1 MREEGMFMFG
11 IYYYYR
17 NLILLAVVP
26 AIILLVK
33 VYQKDKVEK
42 ESPKMLVT
50 LIMCGIF
57 SAFPALLVEMAGD
70 WVLQSFLSENSL
82 VYHLITC
89 MIIVAYA
96 EEGSKYIML
105 KLRTWKSIEF
115 NCLYDGMLYA
125 VYISLGF
132 AVLENI
138 SYSIGYGWGTALI
151 RAVTA
156 VPGHACF
163 GVFMGAFYGFA
174 KQYERI
180 GRIDLSR
187 RYRKFAVV
195 VSAFIHGCYD
205 LILTVELPTIAFYTY
220 TIAMFVLAF
229 RLLRKMSDMDRYI

>member
-1 MREEGMFMFG
+1 MFG

-57 SAFPALLVEMAGD
+57 
-70 WVLQSFLSENSL
+70 SENSL

>member
-1 MREEGMFMFG
+1 MEYSLRFRHCWWRWQG
-11 IYYYYR
+11 I
-17 NLILLAVVP
+17 A
-26 AIILLVK
+26 
-33 VYQKDKVEK
+33 
-42 ESPKMLVT
+42 
-50 LIMCGIF
+50 
-57 SAFPALLVEMAGD
+57 
-70 WVLQSFLSENSL
+70 
-82 VYHLITC
+82 
-89 MIIVAYA
+89 
-96 EEGSKYIML
+96 
-105 KLRTWKSIEF
+105 
-115 NCLYDGMLYA
+115 
-125 VYISLGF
+125 LGF

-195 VSAFIHGCYD
+195 V
-205 LILTVELPTIAFYTY
+205 
-220 TIAMFVLAF
+220 LAF

>member
-1 MREEGMFMFG
+1 
-11 IYYYYR
+11 
-17 NLILLAVVP
+17 
-26 AIILLVK
+26 
-33 VYQKDKVEK
+33 
-42 ESPKMLVT
+42 
-50 LIMCGIF
+50 
-57 SAFPALLVEMAGD
+57 
-70 WVLQSFLSENSL
+70 
-82 VYHLITC
+82 
-89 MIIVAYA
+89 
-96 EEGSKYIML
+96 
-105 KLRTWKSIEF
+105 
-115 NCLYDGMLYA
+115 MLYA

-163 GVFMGAFYGFA
+163 GALPGAFYGFA

-205 LILTVELPTIAFYTY
+205 LILSVELPTIAFYTY

>member
-1 MREEGMFMFG
+1 MFG
-11 IYYYYR
+11 FYYYYR
-17 NLILLAVVP
+17 NLILIAVVP

-42 ESPKMLVT
+42 ESPRMLVT
-50 LIMCGIF
+50 LVMCGIF
-57 SAFPALLVEMAGD
+57 SAFPALVLEMVGD
-70 WVLQSFLSENSL
+70 WVLQSFLSDNSL
-82 VYHLITC
+82 IYHLITC
-89 MIIVAYA
+89 LVIIAYA

-125 VYISLGF
+125 VYVSLGF

-138 SYSIGYGWGTALI
+138 NYSVSYGWGTALI

-163 GVFMGAFYGFA
+163 GVFMGVLYGFA
-174 KQYERI
+174 KQYERM
-180 GRIDLSR
+180 GRMDLSR

-195 VSAFIHGCYD
+195 VAALIHGCYD
-205 LILTVELPTIAFYTY
+205 LILSVRLPEIVFFVY
-220 TIAMFVLAF
+220 TIAMFVLSF
-229 RLLRKMSDMDRYI
+229 RLVRKMSDMDRYI

>member
-1 MREEGMFMFG
+1 MRNEGMVMFG

-17 NLILLAVVP
+17 NLILIAVVP

-42 ESPKMLVT
+42 ESPRMLVT
-50 LIMCGIF
+50 LVVCGIF
-57 SAFPALLVEMAGD
+57 SAFPALIMEMVGD
-70 WVLQSFLSENSL
+70 WVLQSFLSDNSL
-82 VYHLITC
+82 IYHLITC
-89 MIIVAYA
+89 MVIVAYA

-125 VYISLGF
+125 VYVSLGF

-138 SYSIGYGWGTALI
+138 NYSISYGWGTALI

-174 KQYERI
+174 KQYERMGQLI
-180 GRIDLSR
+180 LSK
-187 RYRKFAVV
+187 RYRRLAVV
-195 VSAFIHGCYD
+195 VAAVIHGCYD
-205 LILTVELPTIAFYTY
+205 LILSVKLPAVVFYVY

>member
-1 MREEGMFMFG
+1 MLLVYYTQKLRFMREEGMFMFG

-50 LIMCGIF
+50 LIMCGYYTLL
-57 SAFPALLVEMAGD
+57 ALLAAIAGD

-115 NCLYDGMLYA
+115 NCLYGWNVVCCVHFSLALQCWRILVIPSVMDG
-125 VYISLGF
+125 GQ
-132 AVLENI
+132 
-138 SYSIGYGWGTALI
+138 
-151 RAVTA
+151 R
-156 VPGHACF
+156 
-163 GVFMGAFYGFA
+163 
-174 KQYERI
+174 
-180 GRIDLSR
+180 
-187 RYRKFAVV
+187 
-195 VSAFIHGCYD
+195 
-205 LILTVELPTIAFYTY
+205 
-220 TIAMFVLAF
+220 
-229 RLLRKMSDMDRYI
+229 